1 MFQRIK
7 DWSGWSTAGSIF
19 IARMETLSG
28 FLVGVVGGIDWS
40 PLLAL
45 DFTQPI
51 ANKTL
56 IVMGSVLVIKGL
68 VSEMTRRNN
77 ATDIK

>member
-1 MFQRIK
+1 MFEKIK

-40 PLLAL
+40 PLLAM

-51 ANKTL
+51 ANKAL
-56 IVMGSVLVIKGL
+56 IVMGAVLVIKGL
-68 VSEMTRRNN
+68 VSEITRRRGS
-77 ATDIK
+77 DL